1 MRLDNISINTS
12 RKRER
17 IVIWTFSKK
26 KKNRKKYLL
35 RMSNFA
41 VQSVWLNRAFKFAIK
56 KIQQKFL
63 IMCGVFEDVRDDATN
78 PSLGLYCPHIGAFKM

>member
-56 KIQQKFL
+56 KNLAEIS
-63 IMCGVFEDVRDDATN
+63 DHVRGFRGRTRRCDKSESRFILPTHW
-78 PSLGLYCPHIGAFKM
+78 CF